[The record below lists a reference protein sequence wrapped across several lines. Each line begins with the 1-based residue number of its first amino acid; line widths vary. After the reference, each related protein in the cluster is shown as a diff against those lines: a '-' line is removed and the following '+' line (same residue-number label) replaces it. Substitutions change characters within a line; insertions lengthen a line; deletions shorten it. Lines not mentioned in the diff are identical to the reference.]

1 VTYLRESYSLVKE
14 SLYIFNSTLTMLVSS
29 REDLDRFGPICSNVK
44 EMCQFIR
51 ASLEGD
57 VLPKG
62 QLNKSEPTLPKFS
75 MCVAVYSQIDLKT
88 TMR

>member
-1 VTYLRESYSLVKE
+1 
-14 SLYIFNSTLTMLVSS
+14 MLVSS

-44 EMCQFIR
+44 EMCQFTR

-62 QLNKSEPTLPKFS
+62 QLNKSEPTLPKDS
-75 MCVAVYSQIDLKT
+75 MCVQSDRLKNYNAINFAETGID
-88 TMR
+88 